1 MLSDDILWKCMAAV
15 MAVGA
20 IATASPATAQ
30 DMVAEVDALIDAST
44 TPDQAL
50 ALARSQEGQGDL
62 LGAAATLERVLF
74 RQADQQNVAA
84 RLYYIAL
91 LCKLDD
97 RQRARIETTKLAGFK
112 VSDAGLGEAQQACGA
127 ITVPASAP
135 ARSANGLT
143 GEITAGIAYDSDAF
157 GALLAQFDLG
167 APAVRDDGL
176 SFVASARFDG
186 RAQAGTG
193 YVYGG
198 ISAQTK
204 DSVSGPKLDYQIGTG
219 RIGYGNQLGG
229 LDVSFGAVGRYGRI
243 AGKEFVGEYGGQIAI
258 AMPGDTHRVTLRGE
272 VVHQDYAGSR
282 PVFDRDG
289 TRYDLALDYAAEAGA
304 KASYVIGGAFEQK
317 TAETAYLG
325 YTGGR
330 IYAAAR
336 LPIDDSGT
344 YAGLSATVRHLAYRT
359 NPLGN
364 RQIETRLFG
373 RAAIG
378 TPIGDTGFDIEA
390 AASYSRRDYNRT
402 SFLHDYDNVGSELRL
417 IYKFGR

>member
-1 MLSDDILWKCMAAV
+1 MLSGDILRKCMAAA

-20 IATASPATAQ
+20 IAAATPATAQ
-30 DMVAEVDALIDAST
+30 DVGADVDALIDASA
-44 TPDQAL
+44 TPDQAV

-62 LGAAATLERVLF
+62 PGAAATLERALF
-74 RQADQQNVAA
+74 READQKNVAA
-84 RLYYIAL
+84 RLYYIAI

-112 VSDAGLGEAQQACGA
+112 VDQAGVGEAQQACGA

-167 APAVRDDGL
+167 TPAVRDDGL
-176 SFVASARFDG
+176 SFVASARLDG
-186 RAQAGTG
+186 RAQAGSG

-204 DSVSGPKLDYQIGTG
+204 DSLSGPKLDYQIGTG
-219 RIGYGNQLGG
+219 RIGYGHQLGG
-229 LDVSFGAVGRYGRI
+229 LDVSLGAIGRYGRI
-243 AGKEFVGEYGGQIAI
+243 AGTEFVGEYGGQIAM
-258 AMPGDTHRVTLRGE
+258 ALPGDTHRATLRGE
-272 VVHQDYAGSR
+272 VVHQDYAQSR
-282 PVFDRDG
+282 PLFDRDG
-289 TRYDLALDYAAEAGA
+289 TRYDLALDYSTRASA
-304 KASYVIGGAFEQK
+304 KASYVIGGAFEHK
-317 TAETAYLG
+317 TAETDYLG

-330 IYAAAR
+330 VYAAAR
-336 LPIDDSGT
+336 LPIDDRGT
-344 YAGLSATVRHLAYRT
+344 YAGLSATIRHLAYRT

-390 AASYSRRDYNRT
+390 AAGYSRRDYNRT
-402 SFLHDYDNVGSELRL
+402 SFLHDYDNVGGELRL